1 MMCRNPAGFIHPHGM
16 LHGLLTA
23 DEIDRGS
30 MVISSKVRSGDSSES
45 QIYSHQRN
53 GHAYSP
59 QQLQKMVD
67 LSISQ
72 MGVDAIDMLTLEIP
86 PFITESQLAIALYHI
101 RVGVAIW

>member
-1 MMCRNPAGFIHPHGM
+1 MMYRNPAGFIHPHGM

-30 MVISSKVRSGDSSES
+30 VVISSKVQIVDRDKPK
-45 QIYSHQRN
+45 IYSHQRN

-67 LSISQ
+67 LSLNQ
-72 MGVDAIDMLTLEIP
+72 MGVDVLDMLTLEIP

-101 RVGVAIW
+101 RVGVIIG